1 MKTLLL
7 LLLSTA
13 AIAQISLNP
22 LSKYMKRVE
31 YVFDSI
37 VVDKSHQ
44 ILVICGD
51 SVLITLPDTTML
63 NADWGTYQQAGY
75 GYQPEDYQ
83 YNLDI
88 RFAGTGTLFFSDSI
102 AYNTQ
107 FSQETNQDSSTYH
120 IVDTTYKV
128 KEFLSTNPDRYFRME
143 KNQRCWIK
151 YLPHYNQFY
160 IYKKEEL

>member
-22 LSKYMKRVE
+22 LPKYVKRVE

-88 RFAGTGTLFFSDSI
+88 RFNGSGVLFLSDSLYVN
-102 AYNTQ
+102 YNDITY
-107 FSQETNQDSSTYH
+107 SAKLLSPTAQDRWFRSKSNDRLWITY
-120 IVDTTYKV
+120 T
-128 KEFLSTNPDRYFRME
+128 
-143 KNQRCWIK
+143 
-151 YLPHYNQFY
+151 PHANKFY